1 MLERHVERLIA
12 SAEFFGRS
20 VDQDELTQ
28 LLGSLTGSEPLRV
41 RLLLNERGVLRMEQK
56 PLQALNKRGPLRV
69 QLASEPV
76 NRRSVVIS

>member
-1 MLERHVERLIA
+1 MWTPEAGVYLLERHVERLIA

-41 RLLLNERGVLRMEQK
+41 RLLLMSEVCCGWSKAVAGVE
-56 PLQALNKRGPLRV
+56 
-69 QLASEPV
+69 
-76 NRRSVVIS
+76 